1 MVLVQEPYL
10 YKNKPAIQPLS
21 AKKYYTKNPNNR
33 TAIYTSKNI
42 NAWIIEHLSNKDATV
57 IVCKIEG
64 RTTVIAS
71 IYMDYNDTS
80 PFVKDWVQDIIDYAN
95 DKGYAILLGIDSNC
109 HSTLYGLET
118 NRRGEELE
126 DFIAKNRLYVEN
138 IGTTPTFNTKWVT
151 SIIDITLTS
160 HMAMSVKNWQVSQ
173 EYNGSDHNSIEFE
186 LDKEKVIIE
195 EQCQYHKADWNLF
208 ANDLI
213 LLLPTA

>member
-1 MVLVQEPYL
+1 
-10 YKNKPAIQPLS
+10 
-21 AKKYYTKNPNNR
+21 
-33 TAIYTSKNI
+33 
-42 NAWIIEHLSNKDATV
+42 
-57 IVCKIEG
+57 
-64 RTTVIAS
+64 
-71 IYMDYNDTS
+71 MDFNDTS

-95 DKGYAILLGIDSNC
+95 DKGYALLLGIDSNC

-138 IGTTPTFNTKWVT
+138 IGTTPTFNTKWGT
-151 SIIDITLTS
+151 SIIDITLSS

-195 EQCQYHKADWNLF
+195 EQYQYHKADWNLF
-208 ANDLI
+208 TNELKKDC
-213 LLLPTA
+213 LLYTSPSPRDKRQSRMPSSA